1 MTVFFFLMVNPQL
14 ASFDDVVDET
24 NDVVISGLITCLV
37 KSTTTLSG
45 YVPLIYIYIYILKY
59 IMFVFSLHNFI
70 SYFHCLFVSF
80 L

>member
-45 YVPLIYIYIYILKY
+45 YVPLIYIYIY
-59 IMFVFSLHNFI
+59 
-70 SYFHCLFVSF
+70 
-80 L
+80 